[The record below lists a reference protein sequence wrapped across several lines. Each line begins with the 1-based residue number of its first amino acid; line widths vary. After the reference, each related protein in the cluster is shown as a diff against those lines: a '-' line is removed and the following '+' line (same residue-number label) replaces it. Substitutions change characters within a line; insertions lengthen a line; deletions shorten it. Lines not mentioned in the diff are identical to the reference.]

1 MATRVIR
8 IFLWVLSL
16 IVLLGTVVFLI
27 LYWKQIPAMVPNNFD
42 GSGEITGMVQK
53 KLLIA
58 NPIIM
63 AVIYVS
69 LFFPKTMQLRSFG
82 KSVSVPAPALT
93 FPLMQLV
100 LLSGLSY
107 LTVYSALVRPVGEWF
122 LPVFLGA
129 TFLPMLVS
137 IILALPQVRR

>member
-8 IFLWVLSL
+8 ILLTVLSL
-16 IVLLGTVVFLI
+16 IVLLGTVAFLI
-27 LYWKQIPAMVPNNFD
+27 LYWKQIPALVPNNFD

-69 LFFPKTMQLRSFG
+69 LFFPKTMQLRSLG
-82 KSVSVPAPALT
+82 RSVSVPAPALL
-93 FPLMQLV
+93 FPAMQLI
-100 LLSGLSY
+100 LLAGLSY
-107 LTVYSALVRPVGEWF
+107 LTVCSALVRPVGVWF
-122 LPVFLGA
+122 MPVFLGA
-129 TFLPMLVS
+129 TFLPLLIS
-137 IILALPQVRR
+137 ILLAMPQLKQ